1 MLIQVEPASTAVSP
15 LVTVPR
21 FLRPLVEAASV
32 GSSLREPIHQ
42 IIREMG
48 FTSFMYGVATGRT
61 LNRDDKFF
69 FWAIAPGDWIAEYDQ
84 NGYVEYDPRLHY
96 AFTVLAPPL
105 IWDSKISNG
114 DARVTHFLRRA
125 ATHGLGSG
133 LALYLHDFQSKVVV
147 ALSQPQTV
155 ITARRRLQITRMMGD
170 AFQLA
175 SIFHHIFMKEVVEK
189 GIAPIHQG
197 SPLSA
202 RENQC
207 LSLAARGMTSDD
219 IGVKL
224 EIAERTVNFHFGNI
238 ISKLGVL
245 NRKEAIAMGV
255 AHGLVKVDPKNTPLV
270 PMSASKIRE
279 AQLKRWEARRN
290 EAQKKAEARAKSG
303 GGADRVRGAR

>member
-1 MLIQVEPASTAVSP
+1 MLVQIEPKAVTDEDELCFSSWLSP
-15 LVTVPR
+15 LIEATR
-21 FLRPLVEAASV
+21 SGKSIIEPLQAVVRS
-32 GSSLREPIHQ
+32 
-42 IIREMG
+42 MG
-48 FTSFMYGVATGRT
+48 FDSFLYAVGTSRELQQDERFYIWTSVSSE
-61 LNRDDKFF
+61 
-69 FWAIAPGDWIAEYDQ
+69 WVAEYDRRS
-84 NGYVEYDPRLHY
+84 YIEIDPRVAHGWSMWP
-96 AFTVLAPPL
+96 PPL
-105 IWDSKISNG
+105 VWDRKIADGNPR
-114 DARVTHFLRRA
+114 AKEFLDRA
-125 ATHGLGSG
+125 STFGIGSG
-133 LALYLHDFQSKVVV
+133 LAVYIREGGNKIMFALNQTRRLLRREDRERIAAITSQAMYLATVLHSVFMSKV
-147 ALSQPQTV
+147 
-155 ITARRRLQITRMMGD
+155 IAR
-170 AFQLA
+170 
-175 SIFHHIFMKEVVEK
+175 
-189 GIAPIHQG
+189 GIPPSHQG